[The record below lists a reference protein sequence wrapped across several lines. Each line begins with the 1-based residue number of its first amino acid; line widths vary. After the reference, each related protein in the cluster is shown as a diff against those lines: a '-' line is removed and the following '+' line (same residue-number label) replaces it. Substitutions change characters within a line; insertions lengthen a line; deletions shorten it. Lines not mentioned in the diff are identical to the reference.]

1 MIFGKLF
8 GSAEKQTN
16 KFLPIVNEINRLEAS
31 IAKLSDV
38 ELKAKTDEFKKRLEN
53 SEKEDKILPEAF
65 AVVREAVKRVDG
77 KRLFDVQLLG
87 GITLHQGKIAEMKT
101 GEGKTH
107 TATTAV
113 YLNALSGKGVHIVTV
128 NDYLS
133 KRDANWMGPIYN
145 FLGLTTAC
153 IQHDASFMYEPKV
166 HDTDE
171 ARPLTKNSNQK
182 PDINSER
189 FGEGVNVE
197 MENLRPVSRREAY
210 AADITYGTNNEF
222 GFDYLRDNMVQS
234 LDQMVQRQE
243 MHYAIVDEVDSILI
257 DEARTPLIISAPDS
271 ESTKLYKQ
279 FAQIVPRLKKE
290 EPARNASPARQPD
303 SSLGGGHSDAGGDY
317 TVDEKM
323 KAVSLTDKGISA
335 VEKMLGIENIY
346 DVSKISYV
354 HQLEQA
360 LKANILFKRDRD
372 YVVQDDQVVIV
383 DDFTGRLMP
392 GRRYSE
398 GLHQAIEAKENVEV
412 QKESRTLATITFQ
425 NYFRMYQKLAGMTGT
440 ALTSAEEFAKV
451 YKLDVVPI
459 PTNQPMIRKDL
470 ADTVYKNEKGKFNA
484 VVEEIKTR
492 HEKGQPVLVGTIAIE
507 RSEVLHD
514 MLERTGVPHE
524 VLNAKNHEKEAQI
537 IARAGEKGAVT
548 IATNMA
554 GRGTDIKLGEGVR
567 ELGGLHIL
575 GTERH
580 EARRIDNQLRGRSGR
595 QGDPGSSQFF
605 VSLEDELMRRFG
617 GDKVKNIMDRFGLPE
632 DQPIENK
639 IISRSIESA
648 QSKIEGF
655 NFDIRKH
662 VLEYDDVMNKQREV
676 IYKRR
681 REILS
686 KGSLKDDMMGI
697 IEEEIEQIVS
707 MHTAGHPEDW
717 QMEDILNDF
726 NAICPMCADPKKLV
740 EIQKSKNEINDAQK
754 ISKFIEYLKGLTKE
768 VYGKKEQEIGPEVMS
783 QIEKAIYLRSIDTF
797 WMNHLD
803 DMDYLR
809 EGIGLRGYGQRD
821 PLVEYKKEGYILF
834 QNLLAS
840 IRNAVV
846 NTIFKIGVV
855 KEEPAPQKSV
865 LEDAKYQ
872 GADDQPAQ
880 FAQPA
885 SPNGEAWRAGGS
897 EKNKVV
903 SGGQTIRNTNEIGR
917 NDPCPCGKTDPV
929 TGKRLKYKRCCGK

>member
-1 MIFGKLF
+1 MIFSKLF
-8 GSAEKQTN
+8 GSAEKQTD
-16 KFLPIVNEINRLEAS
+16 KLLPIVEKINDLETS
-31 IAKLSDV
+31 IEKLSD
-38 ELKAKTDEFKKRLEN
+38 EDLKAKTEEFRKRLEN
-53 SEKEDKILPEAF
+53 DEKEDDIIPEAF

-113 YLNALSGKGVHIVTV
+113 YLNALSGHGVHIVTV

-133 KRDANWMGPIYN
+133 KRDMNWMGPIYN
-145 FLGLTTAC
+145 FLGLSVGC
-153 IQHDASFMYEPKV
+153 IQHDASFIYEPKII
-166 HDTDE
+166 D
-171 ARPLTKNSNQK
+171 SNEV
-182 PDINSER
+182 S
-189 FGEGVNVE
+189 VE
-197 MENLRPVSRREAY
+197 MENLRPVNRRDAY

-243 MHYAIVDEVDSILI
+243 MNYAIVDEVDSILI

-271 ESTKLYKQ
+271 ESTKLYRQ
-279 FAQIVPRLKKE
+279 FAQVVPRIKIE
-290 EPARNASPARQPD
+290 D
-303 SSLGGGHSDAGGDY
+303 DY

-335 VEKMLGIENIY
+335 IEKMLGVDNIY
-346 DVSKISYV
+346 DISKISYV

-372 YVVQDDQVVIV
+372 YVVQDGQVVIV

-425 NYFRMYQKLAGMTGT
+425 NYFRMYKKLAGMTGT
-440 ALTSAEEFAKV
+440 ALTSAEEFEKV

-459 PTNQPMIRKDL
+459 PTNKPLIRKDL
-470 ADTVYKNEKGKFNA
+470 ADTVYKNEEGKFKA
-484 VVEEIKTR
+484 VVEEIKAR

-507 RSEVLHD
+507 RSELLHD

-537 IARAGEKGAVT
+537 IARAGEKGSVT

-567 ELGGLHIL
+567 ECGGLHIL

-580 EARRIDNQLRGRSGR
+580 EARRIDNQLRGRAGR

-617 GDKVKNIMDRFGLPE
+617 GDKVKNIMDRFGLPD

-676 IYKRR
+676 IYKKR

-686 KGSLKDDMMGI
+686 RTSLKDEVMNI
-697 IEEEIEQIVS
+697 VEEEIEQIVS
-707 MHTAGHPEDW
+707 VHTAGHPEDW
-717 QMEDILNDF
+717 QMENILNDF
-726 NAICPMCADPKKLV
+726 NAICPACASVKKLT
-740 EIQKSKNEINDAQK
+740 EIQKSKDDVNDPQK
-754 ISKFIEYLKGLTKE
+754 ISKLVEYLKGLAKE
-768 VYGKKEQEIGPEVMS
+768 VYGKKEQEITPEVMR

-821 PLVEYKKEGYILF
+821 PLVEYKKEGFFLF
-834 QNLLAS
+834 NNLLGS

-846 NTIFKIGVV
+846 NTIFKIGVM
-855 KEEPAPQKSV
+855 KEEPAPQKSI
-865 LEDAKYQ
+865 LEEAKYQ
-872 GADDQPAQ
+872 GAEEQPVQFAAAAQAQGVDEKKSVPAQ
-880 FAQPA
+880 
-885 SPNGEAWRAGGS
+885 
-897 EKNKVV
+897 
-903 SGGQTIRNTNEIGR
+903 QTIRNSKEVGR
-917 NDPCPCGKTDPV
+917 NDPCSCGS
-929 TGKRLKYKRCCGK
+929 GKKYKKCHGK

>member
-1 MIFGKLF
+1 MIFAKLF
-8 GSAEKQTN
+8 GSAEKQAH
-16 KFLPIVNEINRLEAS
+16 KLKPLVDKINELEAQTV
-31 IAKLSDV
+31 KLSDE
-38 ELKAKTDEFKKRLEN
+38 ELKAKTREFREKIKKGESLDN
-53 SEKEDKILPEAF
+53 LLPEAF
-65 AVVREAVKRVDG
+65 AVVREGIKRVDK
-77 KRLFDVQLLG
+77 KRLFDVQLMG
-87 GITLHQGKIAEMKT
+87 GITLHEGKIAEMKT

-113 YLNALSGKGVHIVTV
+113 YLNALSGKGVHVVTV

-133 KRDANWMGPIYN
+133 RRDANWMGPIYH
-145 FLGLTTAC
+145 FLGLSTGC
-153 IQHDASFMYEPKV
+153 IQHDQSFVYEPKV
-166 HDTDE
+166 IDE
-171 ARPLTKNSNQK
+171 NEVS
-182 PDINSER
+182 
-189 FGEGVNVE
+189 VE
-197 MENLRPVSRREAY
+197 MENLKPVSRREAY

-234 LDQMVQRQE
+234 SEQMSQRE
-243 MHYAIVDEVDSILI
+243 LNFSIVDEVDSILI

-271 ESTKLYKQ
+271 ESTKLYRKFSQ
-279 FAQIVPRLKKE
+279 VVPRLKGE
-290 EPARNASPARQPD
+290 E
-303 SSLGGGHSDAGGDY
+303 DY

-323 KAVSLTDKGISA
+323 RAVALTEKGITEI
-335 VEKMLGIENIY
+335 EKMLGIENIY

-372 YVVQDDQVVIV
+372 YVVKDGQVIIV

-425 NYFRMYQKLAGMTGT
+425 NYFRMYDKLAGMTGT
-440 ALTSAEEFAKV
+440 ALTSAEEFNKV
-451 YKLDVVPI
+451 YKLEVVPI

-470 ADTVYKNEKGKFNA
+470 PDMVYKTEHGKFQA
-484 VVEEIKTR
+484 VVEEIKKR

-507 RSEVLHD
+507 RSEVLHE
-514 MLERTGVPHE
+514 MLEQTGVPHE
-524 VLNAKNHEKEAQI
+524 ILNAKNHEREAMI
-537 IARAGEKGAVT
+537 ITNAGQKGAVT

-554 GRGTDIKLGEGVR
+554 GRGTDIKLGKNVV

-580 EARRIDNQLRGRSGR
+580 EARRIDNQLRGRAGR

-639 IISRSIESA
+639 MISRSIESA
-648 QSKIEGF
+648 QAKIEGF

-662 VLEYDDVMNKQREV
+662 VLEYDDIMNKQREV

-681 REILS
+681 KDVLS
-686 KGSLKDDMMGI
+686 KSSIKNDIIGM
-697 IEEEIEQIVS
+697 IEEDIEQIVG
-707 MHTAGHPEDW
+707 MHTTGYSEDW
-717 QMEDILNDF
+717 NLEEIVKEVNVV
-726 NAICPMCADPKKLV
+726 CSSCADTKKLT
-740 EIQKSKNEINDAQK
+740 EIKKSKNEINDAQK
-754 ISKFIEYLKGLTKE
+754 ISKMIEYLKGLAKE
-768 VYGKKEQEIGPEVMS
+768 VYGKKEKEVTPEIMR
-783 QIEKAIYLRSIDTF
+783 QIERAVYLRSIDTF

-821 PLVEYKKEGYILF
+821 PLVEYKKEGYLLF

-840 IRNAVV
+840 INSQVV
-846 NTIFKIGVV
+846 GTILKVGVI
-855 KEEPAPQKSV
+855 KEEPIVQKNI
-865 LEDAKYQ
+865 LEEAKYQ
-872 GADDQPAQ
+872 GAEEAPTQ
-880 FAQPA
+880 FGAVKDEDKTPI
-885 SPNGEAWRAGGS
+885 G
-897 EKNKVV
+897 KTIVNK
-903 SGGQTIRNTNEIGR
+903 TEIGR
-917 NDPCPCGKTDPV
+917 NDPCPCGS
-929 TGKRLKYKRCCGK
+929 GKKYKRCCGA

>member
-1 MIFGKLF
+1 MIFSKLF

-16 KFLPIVNEINRLEAS
+16 KFLPLVDEINGFEAEME
-31 IAKLSDV
+31 KLSD
-38 ELKAKTDEFKKRLEN
+38 EQLKAKTEEFKKRLEN
-53 SEKEDKILPEAF
+53 SEKEDDMLPEAF

-145 FLGLTTAC
+145 FLGLSCTC
-153 IQHDASFMYEPKV
+153 IQHDASFLYEPNVK
-166 HDTDE
+166 DSDE
-171 ARPLTKNSNQK
+171 VS
-182 PDINSER
+182 
-189 FGEGVNVE
+189 VE

-243 MHYAIVDEVDSILI
+243 MNYAIVDEVDSILI

-279 FAQIVPRLKKE
+279 FAQIVPRLKGE
-290 EPARNASPARQPD
+290 E
-303 SSLGGGHSDAGGDY
+303 DY

-335 VEKMLGIENIY
+335 IEKMLGIENIY

-372 YVVQDDQVVIV
+372 YVVQDEQVVIV

-425 NYFRMYQKLAGMTGT
+425 NYFRMYAKLAGMTGT

-484 VVEEIKTR
+484 VVEEIKMR

-507 RSEVLHD
+507 RSELLHD

-554 GRGTDIKLGEGVR
+554 GRGTDIKLGEEVR

-580 EARRIDNQLRGRSGR
+580 EARRIDNQLRGRAGR

-681 REILS
+681 REILE
-686 KGSLKDDMMGI
+686 KYSLKDDVMDI

-726 NAICPMCADPKKLV
+726 NAICPTCADRKKMT
-740 EIQKSKNEINDAQK
+740 EIQKSKNDINDPQK
-754 ISKFIEYLKGLTKE
+754 ISNLIEYLKGIAKE
-768 VYGKKEQEIGPEVMS
+768 VYGKKEQEIGPEVMR
-783 QIEKAIYLRSIDTF
+783 QIEKAIYLRSIDTY

-846 NTIFKIGVV
+846 NTIFKIGVM
-855 KEEPAPQKSV
+855 KEEPAPQKSI
-865 LEDAKYQ
+865 LEEAKYQ
-872 GADDQPAQ
+872 GAEEQPAQ
-880 FAQPA
+880 FAAAEEATDEKKSVPA
-885 SPNGEAWRAGGS
+885 Q
-897 EKNKVV
+897 
-903 SGGQTIRNTNEIGR
+903 QTIRNSNEVGR
-917 NDPCPCGKTDPV
+917 NDPCPCGS
-929 TGKRLKYKRCCGK
+929 GKKYKKCCGA

>member
-1 MIFGKLF
+1 MIFAKLF
-8 GSAEKQTN
+8 GSAEKQAN
-16 KFLPIVNEINRLEAS
+16 KLKPLVDKINELEAQ
-31 IAKLSDV
+31 ILKLSDE
-38 ELKAKTDEFKKRLEN
+38 ELKAKTGEFRERVKKGEN
-53 SEKEDKILPEAF
+53 LDDILPEAF

-77 KRLFDVQLLG
+77 KRLFDVQLMG
-87 GITLHQGKIAEMKT
+87 GITLHEGKIAEMKT

-113 YLNALSGKGVHIVTV
+113 YLNALSGKGAHVVTV

-133 KRDANWMGPIYN
+133 RRDTNWMGPIYH
-145 FLGLTTAC
+145 FMGLSVGC
-153 IQHDASFMYEPKV
+153 VQHDQSFLYEPKV
-166 HDTDE
+166 IDDNE
-171 ARPLTKNSNQK
+171 VS
-182 PDINSER
+182 
-189 FGEGVNVE
+189 VE
-197 MENLRPVSRREAY
+197 MENLKSVTRRVAY

-222 GFDYLRDNMVQS
+222 GFDYLRDNMAQS
-234 LDQMVQRQE
+234 LEQQVQRE
-243 MHYAIVDEVDSILI
+243 LNFAIVDEVDSILI

-271 ESTKLYKQ
+271 ESTKLYQK
-279 FAQIVPRLKKE
+279 FAQVIPRLQKE
-290 EPARNASPARQPD
+290 E
-303 SSLGGGHSDAGGDY
+303 DY

-323 KAVSLTDKGISA
+323 RAVSLTEKGISEI
-335 VEKMLGIENIY
+335 EKILGIKNIY

-372 YVVQDDQVVIV
+372 YVVKEGQVIIV

-425 NYFRMYQKLAGMTGT
+425 NYFRMYGKLAGMTGT
-440 ALTSAEEFAKV
+440 ALTSAEEFNKV
-451 YKLDVVPI
+451 YKLEVVPI

-470 ADTVYKNEKGKFNA
+470 ADMVYKTENGKFQA
-484 VVEEIKTR
+484 VVEEIKKR
-492 HEKGQPVLVGTIAIE
+492 HEHGQPVLVGTIAIE
-507 RSEVLHD
+507 RSEVLHE

-524 VLNAKNHEKEAQI
+524 VLNAKNHEREAMI
-537 IARAGEKGAVT
+537 IANAGQKGAVT

-554 GRGTDIKLGEGVR
+554 GRGTDIKLEEGVVGF
-567 ELGGLHIL
+567 GGLHIL

-580 EARRIDNQLRGRSGR
+580 EARRIDNQLRGRAGR

-617 GDKVKNIMDRFGLPE
+617 GDKVKSIMDRFGLPE
-632 DQPIENK
+632 NQPIENK
-639 IISRSIESA
+639 MISRSIESA
-648 QSKIEGF
+648 QAKIEGF

-662 VLEYDDVMNKQREV
+662 VLEYDDIMNKQREV

-681 REILS
+681 KEIMS
-686 KGSLKDDMMGI
+686 KASLKDDLI
-697 IEEEIEQIVS
+697 DLIEADIEQIVGL
-707 MHTAGHPEDW
+707 HTAGYSEDW
-717 QMEDILNDF
+717 NLEEIAKEV
-726 NAICPMCADPKKLV
+726 NAICSSCADVKKLS

-754 ISKFIEYLKGLTKE
+754 ISKLIEYLKGLAKE
-768 VYGKKEQEIGPEVMS
+768 VYGKKEQEVTPEIMR
-783 QIEKAIYLRSIDTF
+783 QIEKAVYLRSIDTF

-821 PLVEYKKEGYILF
+821 PLVEYKKEGYLLF

-840 IRNAVV
+840 ISSQVV
-846 NTIFKIGVV
+846 STILKVGIV
-855 KEEPAPQKSV
+855 KEEPAPQKSI

-872 GADDQPAQ
+872 GAEEAPVQ
-880 FAQPA
+880 FGAVKDEGKIPI
-885 SPNGEAWRAGGS
+885 
-897 EKNKVV
+897 
-903 SGGQTIRNTNEIGR
+903 GQTIVNKTEIGR
-917 NDPCPCGKTDPV
+917 NDPCPCGS
-929 TGKRLKYKRCCGK
+929 GKKYKKCCGR